1 MAHVSRRDQDGDL
14 DRDLRELRLAV
25 GLEERE
31 TTNDDHEGKT
41 SSQAQVRRDLTP
53 QAR

>member
-1 MAHVSRRDQDGDL
+1 MAHTSRRDEDPDL

-31 TTNDDHEGKT
+31 TTNHGAANGAEGK
-41 SSQAQVRRDLTP
+41 
-53 QAR
+53 